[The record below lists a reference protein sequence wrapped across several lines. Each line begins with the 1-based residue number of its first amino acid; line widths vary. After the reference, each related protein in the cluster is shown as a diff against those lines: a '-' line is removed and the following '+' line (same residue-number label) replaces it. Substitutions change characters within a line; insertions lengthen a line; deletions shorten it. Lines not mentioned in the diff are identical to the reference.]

1 MFIGHFYLV
10 SVYKRDQGTLPR
22 RKNIFVL
29 NDTISSISKSNKERY
44 VCKNNYSLI
53 YVFQLLV
60 SYLFFV
66 DITHTYWILI
76 LLIQYHLIRNTFSFT
91 KDCIYDYKK
100 QKMDTVLSTTTT
112 KKKKMTLHIFLVDL
126 SCRLPLFA
134 DRSITLLASPQV

>member
-22 RKNIFVL
+22 RKKIFVL
-29 NDTISSISKSNKERY
+29 NDTISFVSKSNKERY

-76 LLIQYHLIRNTFSFT
+76 LLIQYHLIGNTFFST
-91 KDCIYDYKK
+91 KDCIYNYKK
-100 QKMDTVLSTTTT
+100 QKMDTALSTTTT
-112 KKKKMTLHIFLVDL
+112 KKKKKTLHIFLVDL

-134 DRSITLLASPQV
+134 DRSITLFASPQV